1 MMTGRPRRATWR
13 TWTALGVVAVA
24 AALDWWWVWGVWMLY
39 YAVTG
44 LRSGEAFLVE
54 PIAREASP
62 VPFWIITGM
71 WAAFGFWVVAA
82 DLYLGSPW

>member
-1 MMTGRPRRATWR
+1 MTDRLRRATWR

-44 LRSGEAFLVE
+44 LRSGEALLVD
-54 PIAREASP
+54 PVAREASR
-62 VPFWIITGM
+62 VPFWIIAM
-71 WAAFGFWVVAA
+71 WTAFGVWIVAA
-82 DLYLGSPW
+82 GLYWGSPW